1 MKTLN
6 KPLVTLAICNFN
18 RSLYLRRSIQSC
30 LSQFANRRHIEVIV
44 VDDGSTDN
52 SVSICN
58 EFQSEVTLIKH
69 QTNLGVG
76 AASNTALENS
86 KGDYF
91 VRVDSDD
98 YISSELVSTYAPI
111 LDHNQDI
118 DFVYG
123 DLLKINQSLEVKD
136 RIRLNNISSVKRHGA
151 GILFRRQ
158 SLIKVGGYNKNL
170 RNSEDYDLITRLIS
184 AKFQGFYYP
193 APLYRYYQ
201 SENNLTDQRALRKE
215 LETKIERKHNV

>member
-1 MKTLN
+1 M
-6 KPLVTLAICNFN
+6 
-18 RSLYLRRSIQSC
+18 
-30 LSQFANRRHIEVIV
+30 

-52 SVSICN
+52 SVSFMMISIRSN
-58 EFQSEVTLIKH
+58 AH
-69 QTNLGVG
+69 QTPNKFRCG

-123 DLLKINQSLEVKD
+123 DLLKINQSLEV
-136 RIRLNNISSVKRHGA
+136 
-151 GILFRRQ
+151 RQ
-158 SLIKVGGYNKNL
+158 KKGLIFQVL
-170 RNSEDYDLITRLIS
+170 S
-184 AKFQGFYYP
+184 ATGLVFFSADK
-193 APLYRYYQ
+193 
-201 SENNLTDQRALRKE
+201 AL
-215 LETKIERKHNV
+215 